1 MSKLLVIG
9 SKHEVPQLD
18 ELINAYSK
26 DSEVVVYHGDS
37 VFLDNLNEQIKN
49 KNLDGQLKN
58 NFKFYLN
65 EVSSIIKK
73 IEDLEKEK
81 ENLKDQLKIYEQEF
95 INKKKDTE
103 DKINLLTEE
112 CEILNKTINVM
123 KNLRSI

>member
-1 MSKLLVIG
+1 MDNY
-9 SKHEVPQLD
+9 E
-18 ELINAYSK
+18 INILRRNGNWNK
-26 DSEVVVYHGDS
+26 IKPDDGVT
-37 VFLDNLNEQIKN
+37 NNNEEIQN
-49 KNLDGQLKN
+49 KNHEGQLN
-58 NFKFYLN
+58 DDFKFYLN

-73 IEDLEKEK
+73 LEDLEKEK

-112 CEILNKTINVM
+112 HEILNKTINVM

>member
-1 MSKLLVIG
+1 MDNY
-9 SKHEVPQLD
+9 E
-18 ELINAYSK
+18 INILRRNGNWNK
-26 DSEVVVYHGDS
+26 ITQDDGVM
-37 VFLDNLNEQIKN
+37 NNNEQIEN
-49 KNLDGQLKN
+49 KNDHTQLDDD
-58 NFKFYLN
+58 FKFYLN

-112 CEILNKTINVM
+112 REILNKTINVM

>member
-1 MSKLLVIG
+1 MDNY
-9 SKHEVPQLD
+9 E
-18 ELINAYSK
+18 INILRRNGNWNK
-26 DSEVVVYHGDS
+26 ITQDDGV
-37 VFLDNLNEQIKN
+37 LNNNEQIEN
-49 KNLDGQLKN
+49 KNDHTQLDDD
-58 NFKFYLN
+58 FKFYLN

-112 CEILNKTINVM
+112 REILNKTINVM